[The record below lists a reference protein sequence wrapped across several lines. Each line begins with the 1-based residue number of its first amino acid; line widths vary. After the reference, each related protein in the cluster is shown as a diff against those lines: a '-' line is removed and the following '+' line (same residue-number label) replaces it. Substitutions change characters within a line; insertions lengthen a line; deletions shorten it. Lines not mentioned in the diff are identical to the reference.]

1 MTREPRRPAQ
11 RASSAIA
18 WSFGR
23 QVLVAIMQLGLILI
37 VARLLGPAGAGTYS
51 VALLLPTLL
60 AQLATLGLSNSSVYF
75 IASGKVGLQSAWAAS
90 RDAFAVAGVAGLAF
104 GLGLVLLFGE
114 AAFPG
119 IPLAVV
125 LAALLTLPCQ
135 LYAVATSSFLQAL
148 QNFQAF
154 NKLALVQPG
163 IACLSLLILMTLGEV
178 DLLSVMAVAVL
189 SHFIACLY
197 GMRLL
202 SRHVP
207 LFQRVSSVERWRYL
221 RPALVYG
228 LKAHLSN
235 IVTFLNYRLDVFLV
249 NFFTGPA
256 ASGLYVIAVRLAEQL
271 WLLSYAA
278 GSVVY
283 PQVASM
289 QGEEARRHF
298 APAVARIVLWV
309 TVIAAGLLAAVGE
322 PLLLL
327 IFGGE
332 FLGAVHVLLLLLPG
346 VTLLAASRVLAN
358 DLAGQGRVGFN
369 LVLALLILAINTGG
383 NFILIPRYG
392 IAGAGAATTIAYT
405 FDWIIRVALLRR
417 LTGVAWRVS
426 VVPALEDFR
435 RIVALGRSLKK
446 L

>member
-1 MTREPRRPAQ
+1 
-11 RASSAIA
+11 
-18 WSFGR
+18 
-23 QVLVAIMQLGLILI
+23 
-37 VARLLGPAGAGTYS
+37 
-51 VALLLPTLL
+51 
-60 AQLATLGLSNSSVYF
+60 
-75 IASGKVGLQSAWAAS
+75 
-90 RDAFAVAGVAGLAF
+90 LAF

-298 APAVARIVLWV
+298 APAVARIVFWV

-369 LVLALLILAINTGG
+369 LVLALL
-383 NFILIPRYG
+383 
-392 IAGAGAATTIAYT
+392 
-405 FDWIIRVALLRR
+405 
-417 LTGVAWRVS
+417 
-426 VVPALEDFR
+426 
-435 RIVALGRSLKK
+435 
-446 L
+446 